1 MDLKLTC
8 CRRLLTFSRILKLYV
23 DDNFTILGRGNVD
36 NFFTKFAV
44 FLYQF
49 YGHILVES
57 G

>member
-8 CRRLLTFSRILKLYV
+8 CRRLLTFPRILKLYV

-36 NFFTKFAV
+36 KFFTKFAV